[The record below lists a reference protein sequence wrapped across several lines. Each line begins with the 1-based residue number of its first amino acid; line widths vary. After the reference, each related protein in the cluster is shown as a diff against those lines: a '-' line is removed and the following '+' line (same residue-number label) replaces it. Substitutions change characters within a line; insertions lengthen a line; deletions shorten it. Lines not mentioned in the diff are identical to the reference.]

1 MFLLKGYKPGW
12 QTLKS
17 IRRFLININYLKK
30 HNGLPGV
37 VKYLKG
43 CSVLLQQ
50 VIAGYRIPDSGPLG
64 LRIKRTR
71 SGYPS
76 LIPRHDRISMM
87 SGGTA
92 VMRLYLTLFS
102 IFRNIEY
109 KAKVSF
115 KTITDPYIGTDNL
128 QFFSTDEIQTFL
140 KKFIKFSEL
149 GRISPFSIRSASPT
163 TVGPDHSTSYQ
174 SLLRAL
180 LVMMK
185 PEFSHISS
193 AIRFFISFT
202 NSQTSFILF
211 ETTWDYMKKFISLV
225 PTQIFGFEP
234 GLWDIRKGFI
244 VPSSILGSL
253 EIKPEPAG
261 KMRVFAMVDGWTQ
274 WVLHPLHSLIFKN
287 LKNHPNIDGTFDQ
300 LGPLKRVPW
309 ESKDLYV
316 ASLDLSA
323 ATDRLPIWIQI
334 SLLNNLFGSNFGHYW
349 ALLFDRPFFTHHL
362 SNRYPEVLKGPE
374 SIKYAVGQPMGALS
388 SWPMLAL
395 THHFIVQIAAI
406 RAGVVSKNILF
417 TEYVVLGDDVI
428 IWNKAVSVTYRSLMK
443 SLGVELNLSKSILS
457 CGLGCEFAKRTFYKG
472 IDVSPFPLKEAQ
484 ASHVGISPAL
494 ELARKYGITLNV
506 LLRYLGYGYRTN
518 INSLSKKV
526 FILRMMDS
534 LKFTNVTEFLECFTS
549 SSFLHYYSKSDTV
562 HIFHD
567 KVIQFVKNDL
577 IRLANKSTSD
587 LHILES
593 FLTEVRF
600 TSGTSMPN
608 DNVRAIALPS
618 NTVGQALA
626 WAAYIMLLIIEP
638 SVISAIGRLRI
649 LRSEANKLLLI
660 VTMLQDNFSYFGAHR
675 ADNQLAS
682 YLPMM
687 NLYYSTIQR
696 WMDLC
701 ESISGI
707 IINDIIH
714 PKRSVPLTRD
724 DRLKI
729 LSQGLETKSRLNGI
743 VQLIRAFLI
752 SIPNS
757 KGPLPPRWNGMFR
770 EEIQI
775 LPPKNP
781 WHSKWK
787 NHLWSPSDYKIN
799 QKQTSQQKPFVDYN
813 YSQRGDAWKKHF
825 RKSPDEQE

>member
-1 MFLLKGYKPGW
+1 
-12 QTLKS
+12 
-17 IRRFLININYLKK
+17 
-30 HNGLPGV
+30 
-37 VKYLKG
+37 
-43 CSVLLQQ
+43 
-50 VIAGYRIPDSGPLG
+50 
-64 LRIKRTR
+64 
-71 SGYPS
+71 
-76 LIPRHDRISMM
+76 
-87 SGGTA
+87 
-92 VMRLYLTLFS
+92 
-102 IFRNIEY
+102 
-109 KAKVSF
+109 
-115 KTITDPYIGTDNL
+115 
-128 QFFSTDEIQTFL
+128 
-140 KKFIKFSEL
+140 
-149 GRISPFSIRSASPT
+149 
-163 TVGPDHSTSYQ
+163 
-174 SLLRAL
+174 
-180 LVMMK
+180 
-185 PEFSHISS
+185 
-193 AIRFFISFT
+193 
-202 NSQTSFILF
+202 
-211 ETTWDYMKKFISLV
+211 
-225 PTQIFGFEP
+225 
-234 GLWDIRKGFI
+234 
-244 VPSSILGSL
+244 
-253 EIKPEPAG
+253 
-261 KMRVFAMVDGWTQ
+261 
-274 WVLHPLHSLIFKN
+274 
-287 LKNHPNIDGTFDQ
+287 
-300 LGPLKRVPW
+300 
-309 ESKDLYV
+309 
-316 ASLDLSA
+316 
-323 ATDRLPIWIQI
+323 
-334 SLLNNLFGSNFGHYW
+334 
-349 ALLFDRPFFTHHL
+349 
-362 SNRYPEVLKGPE
+362 
-374 SIKYAVGQPMGALS
+374 
-388 SWPMLAL
+388 
-395 THHFIVQIAAI
+395 
-406 RAGVVSKNILF
+406 
-417 TEYVVLGDDVI
+417 
-428 IWNKAVSVTYRSLMK
+428 
-443 SLGVELNLSKSILS
+443 
-457 CGLGCEFAKRTFYKG
+457 
-472 IDVSPFPLKEAQ
+472 
-484 ASHVGISPAL
+484 
-494 ELARKYGITLNV
+494 
-506 LLRYLGYGYRTN
+506 
-518 INSLSKKV
+518 
-526 FILRMMDS
+526 MDS

-549 SSFLHYYSKSDTV
+549 SSFLHYYSKSDKV

-567 KVIQFVKNDL
+567 KVLEFIKNDL

-608 DNVRAIALPS
+608 DNVRALALPS

-752 SIPNS
+752 SIPSS
-757 KGPLPPRWNGMFR
+757 KESLPPRWNGMFR

-799 QKQTSQQKPFVDYN
+799 QKENIIAKPSVDYN

-825 RKSPDEQE
+825 RKFPQENEE